1 MEVEDT
7 QSVGAEAGDA
17 MSKDSGDAV
26 LSEKQDDRTANG
38 ERDGVGVGDAG
49 DAPAAAGDKLTDE
62 EGHVAVEADYR
73 PVGFV
78 DSVVE
83 SGIEM
88 EPSDGDSFL
97 PLCLIFVC
105 VSFFSWFMHG
115 HFVVVAP
122 FLSWTL

>member
-7 QSVGAEAGDA
+7 QSIGAEAGDA